1 MQELPICSSRS
12 APARYKSATDRY
24 VVLATRNARKVVC
37 WCTSIE
43 VASLASKG
51 DPSPHVNVD
60 TRAEIEDP
68 ASELSRYRIGLT
80 ITQGRT
86 LLVVA
91 IATTNDRVR
100 RSRGCRE
107 KLQPNTRRDIQA
119 GEVLRG

>member
-1 MQELPICSSRS
+1 V
-12 APARYKSATDRY
+12 PAQYKSAADRY
-24 VVLATRNARKVVC
+24 VVLATRNACKVVC
-37 WCTSIE
+37 RCTSIE
-43 VASLASKG
+43 VPSLASKG
-51 DPSPHVNVD
+51 DPSPDVNVD